1 MNLRYYTEGIVPLWT
16 LFRCTSNASASIH
29 ALYHFDKNTH
39 LWVLWPVS
47 VRLVPEH
54 PDKPVTKDSIRAVVG
69 SLGFLV
75 TWELDQSCF
84 RVTKGRHLQQKAC
97 LETKSKSK
105 IEVKVKN
112 ESQCQSQIKVK
123 IKVKLLKSNPKSKSK
138 SKSTCQ
144 NWSQSQ
150 KSKLTSQSM
159 PKSKWHWKSKQL
171 GCHDDIFGLKING
184 EFFMLEGWISTGV
197 SPIKLYLDICDISKS
212 LEILI

>member
-1 MNLRYYTEGIVPLWT
+1 MHIKCQYQYSCIVSFWQEYPPL
-16 LFRCTSNASASIH
+16 S
-29 ALYHFDKNTH
+29 
-39 LWVLWPVS
+39 
-47 VRLVPEH
+47 
-54 PDKPVTKDSIRAVVG
+54 PVTCLCQAGTRTPGWTCYQGQHQG
-69 SLGFLV
+69 SGRQPWLPGDLR
-75 TWELDQSCF
+75 TGPELLQGYQRQTPMTMF
-84 RVTKGRHLQQKAC
+84 RDK
-97 LETKSKSK
+97 
-105 IEVKVKN
+105 VKVKN

-171 GCHDDIFGLKING
+171 GCHVDIFGLKING
-184 EFFMLEGWISTGV
+184 EFFMLEGWISTRV